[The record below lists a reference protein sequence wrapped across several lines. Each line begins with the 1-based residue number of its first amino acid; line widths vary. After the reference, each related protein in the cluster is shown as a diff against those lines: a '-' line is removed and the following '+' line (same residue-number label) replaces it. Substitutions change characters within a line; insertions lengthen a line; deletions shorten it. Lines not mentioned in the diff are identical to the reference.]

1 MEETRTW
8 CVSEVRH
15 DESFKRHAPFVIRNA
30 VRAPAWPLSLR
41 DRTAKNADKLSKL
54 LDGHHEASAERPMFL
69 LSGEAD
75 GWVCLQARGS
85 DPLGSVR
92 EWGDNVLALCSFFP
106 QGAETFVT
114 AVDVKLLPS
123 IGLCQPQPK

>member
-41 DRTAKNADKLSKL
+41 DRTAKNAYKLSKL

-92 EWGDNVLALCSFFP
+92 ERGGDNVLALSSFFLKVWRP
-106 QGAETFVT
+106 LRQWWMQSCYQA
-114 AVDVKLLPS
+114 
-123 IGLCQPQPK
+123 